1 MTNSYLAAALRCVDD
16 FYAIMFRSWPTAV
29 TRAQDHFTLSYSGDT
44 RLTGAN
50 HLWPA
55 TPEAVT
61 LEAIDAAYA
70 FFTEY
75 QAAWSVVYTDTFMP
89 AARDVLIAGGFY
101 RRWSS
106 PLMVLDGPPRPLAP
120 NHHVTPLRA
129 TTLHHLHDVARV
141 MSDAFLTDRA
151 TNQRIAR
158 PEMLQHPAV
167 AHYLIYDGGLP
178 ATCATVARSGSMAGI
193 WNVGTVPRF
202 RHKRYATTIML
213 ALLDDL
219 RATGCTTTMLMASP
233 SGQPLY
239 EQLGY
244 RIVGTTSYMGP
255 PRRF

>member
-1 MTNSYLAAALRCVDD
+1 MTNSYLPAALRCVDD

-29 TRAQDHFTLSYSGDT
+29 TRVQGRATLSYSGDT

-50 HLWPA
+50 HLWPG
-55 TPEAVT
+55 TPDAVT
-61 LEAIDAAYA
+61 LEAIDAAHE
-70 FFTEY
+70 FFAAY
-75 QAAWSVVYTDTFMP
+75 QAAWSVVYTDTYMP
-89 AARDVLIAGGFY
+89 AARDVLIACGFY

-106 PLMVLDGPPRPLAP
+106 PLMVLDGLPRPLAP
-120 NHHVTPLRA
+120 NRLVTPLRA

-158 PEMLQHPAV
+158 PEMLDHPAV
-167 AHYLIYDGGLP
+167 SHYLIYDGGLP
-178 ATCATVARSGSMAGI
+178 AACATVARSGDWAGI

-219 RATGCTTTMLMASP
+219 RASGCTTTMLMASP

-239 EQLGY
+239 ERLGY
-244 RIVGTTSYMGP
+244 HIIGTTSYMGP
-255 PRRF
+255 PRRY